1 MQTDHVA
8 QHALRPGAEERL
20 RRLQRRFRALGQRWG
35 MRYWLTP
42 AILGVGLGLAALAFY
57 DLAEKFGSPGMAL
70 RHLAS
75 MPNCSAAGAVALA
88 PARDGE
94 PGYWRTL
101 DRDGDGIACEA
112 LIGR

>member
-1 MQTDHVA
+1 
-8 QHALRPGAEERL
+8 
-20 RRLQRRFRALGQRWG
+20 

-57 DLAEKFGSPGMAL
+57 DLAEKLGSPGMAL
-70 RHLAS
+70 HLDS

-101 DRDGDGIACEA
+101 DRDGDGVACEA
-112 LIGR
+112 HIGR